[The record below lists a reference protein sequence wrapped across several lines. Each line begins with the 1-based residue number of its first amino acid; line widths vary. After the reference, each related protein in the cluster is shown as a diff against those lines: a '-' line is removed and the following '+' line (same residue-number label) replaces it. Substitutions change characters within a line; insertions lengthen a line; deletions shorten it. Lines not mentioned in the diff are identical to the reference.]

1 MSKKAKRKRMGTMPT
16 ELRRRWEQAVR
27 ETEAEKDDIMM
38 TGRAIMAARE
48 SARKAL
54 KRMKRERE
62 RQGLSLADMRER
74 TGMSRE
80 AISRMENDKAPNPTL
95 KTLQRY
101 ALALGLELR
110 LSVTKPRN
118 T

>member
-1 MSKKAKRKRMGTMPT
+1 M
-16 ELRRRWEQAVR
+16 
-27 ETEAEKDDIMM
+27 DDIMM
-38 TGRAIMAARE
+38 AGRAVMAARE
-48 SARKAL
+48 SAKRAL
-54 KRMKRERE
+54 TRMKRERE
-62 RQGLSLADMRER
+62 RQGLSLSDIRER

-110 LSVTKPRN
+110 LSVSKPRN